1 MSKCEYQ
8 VDKRLDG
15 KYYRRIYRHGIPGKI
30 ATTYDYDTDEEA
42 IEAAKVLIQMMLTES
57 HKHGQH

>member
-8 VDKRLDG
+8 VDIGLDG
-15 KYYRRIYRHGIPGKI
+15 KYYCRICQHGIPGKS